1 VLRIDLRGDGK
12 SGRASGS
19 RPGKLTWIR
28 RPPSGWAWVAILAPW
43 ASAMAATTTVT
54 SVLSRPKLTVVG
66 YGRPAAKDIAQQ
78 ACVVPAELR
87 ALEKAGTPA
96 QEPG

>member
-1 VLRIDLRGDGK
+1 M
-12 SGRASGS
+12 ASN
-19 RPGKLTWIR
+19 IR
-28 RPPSGWAWVAILAPW
+28 TRFSCSAAAILAPW

-66 YGRPAAKDIAQQ
+66 YRRPAAEDIAQQ